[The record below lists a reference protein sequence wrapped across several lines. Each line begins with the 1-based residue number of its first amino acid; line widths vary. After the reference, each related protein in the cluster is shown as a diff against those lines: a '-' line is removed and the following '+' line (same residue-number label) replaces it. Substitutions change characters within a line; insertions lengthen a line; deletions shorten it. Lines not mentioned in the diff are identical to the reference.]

1 MGTTTNWAGIL
12 GSFVRFALGGIAGT
26 GGWLVVKGIITPDQ
40 GEFILVSAAAAAATI
55 GGALWIWFKTK
66 AEEKLKNTQIEIA
79 LKAHA
84 STPVESVKIEA
95 ARTTNFQ

>member
-1 MGTTTNWAGIL
+1 MDTTTNWAGIL

-66 AEEKLKNTQIEIA
+66 AEEKLKNTQIELA
-79 LKAHA
+79 LKANS
-84 STPVESVKIEA
+84 STPVETIKADA
-95 ARTTNFQ
+95 ALANKF

>member
-1 MGTTTNWAGIL
+1 MDTTTNWAGIL

-66 AEEKLKNTQIEIA
+66 AEEKLKNTQIELA
-79 LKAHA
+79 LKASS
-84 STPVESVKIEA
+84 STPVATIKADA
-95 ARTTNFQ
+95 ALANKF